1 MIAGSPKWRTDR
13 HHDEEKNAAPHPY
26 PEMLLIASAFG
37 VGSMLQALAIIYIGA
52 FLQSGLSNFVVAM
65 VSR

>member
-1 MIAGSPKWRTDR
+1 
-13 HHDEEKNAAPHPY
+13 
-26 PEMLLIASAFG
+26 MLLIASAFG
-37 VGSMLQALAIIYIGA
+37 VGSMWQALAIIYIGA